1 MHYSDRCVMYKN
13 ENTMRARIQ
22 LGAQIYMA
30 QHNVFQKSVKA
41 NDIYTDLKAHISE
54 HHNINRQ
61 DTRMKPTKQINL
73 KK

>member
-30 QHNVFQKSVKA
+30 QHNVFRKSIKD
-41 NDIYTDLKAHISE
+41 NDIKTDLKECISE
-54 HHNINRQ
+54 HLRQ
-61 DTRMKPTKQINL
+61 IVMT
-73 KK
+73 